1 MKGIT
6 CCKNCDKRFVGCHAQ
21 CKEYNEQ
28 KKELAVAQEL
38 KRVEYVKDNYQAQRS
53 YNAKMRYMK
62 ARRGNLNRL

>member
-28 KKELAVAQEL
+28 KKELAVAKEL
-38 KRVEYVKDNYQAQRS
+38 KRVEYVKDN
-53 YNAKMRYMK
+53 
-62 ARRGNLNRL
+62 

>member
-6 CCKNCDKRFVGCHAQ
+6 CCKNCDKRFVGCHSQ

-28 KKELAVAQEL
+28 KKELSIAKE
-38 KRVEYVKDNYQAQRS
+38 VKKIEFIKDSYQAQRAHT
-53 YNAKMRYMK
+53 AKMRYMK

>member
-28 KKELAVAQEL
+28 KKRTCSS
-38 KRVEYVKDNYQAQRS
+38 KGIK
-53 YNAKMRYMK
+53 K
-62 ARRGNLNRL
+62 G